1 MDAELRKQAET
12 LAKMASLDRS
22 GRAAEAARLA
32 ASRAFQV
39 VRKQGADIVSS
50 HNVCSTA
57 RTALSARRC
66 SLVRRKSSQIRRPR
80 RRSRKPRVAAMLS
93 LLIDWRGLRFEARCQ
108 S

>member
-12 LAKMASLDRS
+12 LAKIASLDRS
-22 GRAAEAARLA
+22 GRTAEAARLA

-57 RTALSARRC
+57 HGRWYASTRHLPAGG
-66 SLVRRKSSQIRRPR
+66 VRLL
-80 RRSRKPRVAAMLS
+80 RVL
-93 LLIDWRGLRFEARCQ
+93 
-108 S
+108 